1 MLVALQPG
9 HIGARDLSASAVVLA
24 RTRAP
29 RKRALR
35 GVLLAVLLLSMFA
48 GFAATGYAFA
58 SGWLPMRAAPPA
70 MLAAAPVAKAE
81 PLRAE
86 LEQSRLQLRMAE
98 ARGQELE
105 RQIDALNQRVR
116 ESNEQLAFLRT
127 AREGR
132 RKTGDR

>member
-29 RKRALR
+29 RKRVLRSVVLMALLLM
-35 GVLLAVLLLSMFA
+35 LLAGS
-48 GFAATGYAFA
+48 AATGYAFA
-58 SGWLPMRAAPPA
+58 GGWLPLPGASPLPS
-70 MLAAAPVAKAE
+70 AAASVPKAE
-81 PLRAE
+81 PWRAE
-86 LEQSRLQLRMAE
+86 LEQSRLTLRMAE

-105 RQIDALNQRVR
+105 RQIDALNQRLR
-116 ESNEQLAFLRT
+116 DSNEQLAFLRT